1 MKLKRVEL
9 QGFKSFVDKTVL
21 EFDKG
26 ITAIL
31 GPNGC
36 GKSNIVDAIRW
47 VLGEQSAKQLRGST
61 MEDIIFK
68 GTAKR
73 KAVNLCEV
81 SLIFSNEDR
90 LLPIEFDEVG
100 IKRRVTRDGNSQY
113 FLNNSPVRLKDL
125 RDLFFDSGV
134 NNTTYSVIEQEK
146 IGRVLAENSNE
157 VRLLIEER
165 AGIVKYKAR
174 RKEAQRKLDQT
185 QQDVLR
191 LMDIV
196 EEIGREVRSLQ
207 RQVGKARRYRS
218 LYAQAR
224 ALDLLMAGRGWK
236 QMENREHELKGR
248 VQELMVAGESDSGEL
263 AELRGRI
270 ESTRPAVDEREAER
284 HGLEESMLA
293 YESELKQIEQK
304 VIVLEHRI
312 TDHTRRRQE
321 HTEQVAEICSRR
333 ETVHIEMTD
342 LGARRQT
349 VISQVEELTSDLL
362 RLEEEL
368 RLIEHR
374 FDADRQ
380 ALEKATQ
387 LNMEFIETDNRH
399 KAELREL
406 QVRMENRG
414 ERLRALERE
423 GDEQR
428 EGSRV
433 EEDRLT
439 SLSSARDV
447 LGGERR
453 TLLQSLADTERAL
466 QDGEDDR
473 SRLRDEISLREAKRE
488 SLSSRHDLLKRIK
501 DSYHGYS
508 KAAKDVLERGAND
521 SRVRG
526 SLADRLGMDEAW
538 TEAFELLLGDL
549 LDAVVVDG
557 PDTATEYLRSLREG
571 EKGRISLLPDSAF
584 AGGDGAPTPPA
595 GGRTAADLV
604 RGEAAGVPHLTSL
617 LSRTWC
623 FETDEAALTAAAAYR
638 GGVGVTCLSRT
649 GLLVTSDGLIRGGS
663 GKAEEVSLLGRGE
676 KLDGLLQE
684 IADLETQITD
694 HQARLAATEEHLAAL
709 RTRVQDGRGA
719 MEELDDRL
727 RRHHVEEAEAR
738 SRVEA
743 AARRLE
749 AIARDRESIEASMA
763 DLLAQEN
770 ALMGRLD
777 SSSRER
783 EGSTTRLDD
792 LRTNVVTGE
801 RERDGLRGSVG
812 EKQLLHSQ
820 LHGESR
826 ELDTAVR
833 HRQES
838 VAEMT
843 ATEVR
848 LREEME
854 LYRQELEDMER
865 ELVERRGQ
873 VSEGVNERERR
884 RRLVQVATESIS
896 ALHEETAVWHERVK
910 EIEDARSVVREH
922 LHGAETELATMDV
935 RRANLVE
942 RVEEQHKGR
951 FRELIRSIDRE
962 ALPKE
967 LEFDDDV
974 FNEEQARSLLDDARH
989 KLEGLGAVNHLAV
1002 EEFEQKNERLTFLE
1016 TQLADVQRARDDLN
1030 STITK
1035 INTTARKLFRETYEE
1050 VRRNYVAVFQT
1061 LFEGGRADLI
1071 LEATDDPLEANIRIL
1086 AQPRGKK
1093 VDHIRLLSGGERCL
1107 TALSI
1112 LFAVYL
1118 VKPSPFCLLDEADAP
1133 LDDSNVQRFVHML
1146 REFSSNTQFLVVTH
1160 NKLTMETANH
1170 LYGVTMMEEGVSNT
1184 VSVSFQD
1191 VAESH
1196 SDADL
1201 GRAIAKRR
1209 RQIDNTEA
1217 EHAVTAAAEAGEV
1230 YNEEEVR
1237 FTLDEAAAELDA
1249 INVPDMAVAFTLVEE
1264 QAAPNPAV
1272 TAADLED
1279 EGSEEVAV
1287 PERAMAAA
1295 AGGGDVEAIDDD
1307 PSTDTTED

>member
-1 MKLKRVEL
+1 VKLKRVEL

-21 EFDKG
+21 EFDRG

-36 GKSNIVDAIRW
+36 GKSNVVDAIRW
-47 VLGEQSAKQLRGST
+47 VLGEQSAKQLRGTT

-73 KAVNLCEV
+73 KPVNLCEV
-81 SLIFSNEDR
+81 SLVFSNEDR
-90 LLPIEFDEVG
+90 MLPIEFDEVG
-100 IKRRVTRDGNSQY
+100 IKRRVTRDGHSQY
-113 FLNNSPVRLKDL
+113 YLNNSPVRLKDL

-146 IGRVLAENSNE
+146 IGRVLAENSHE
-157 VRLLIEER
+157 VRNLIEEG

-207 RQVGKARRYRS
+207 RQVGKARRYRT
-218 LYAQAR
+218 LYAQTR
-224 ALDLLMAGRGWK
+224 ALDLLMAGRSWK
-236 QMENREHELKGR
+236 QMETREHDLKAST
-248 VQELMVAGESDSGEL
+248 QDLTVAAEVDSGEL
-263 AELRGRI
+263 AELRGKI
-270 ESTRPAVDEREAER
+270 EATRPAVDEREAER

-293 YESELKQIEQK
+293 YEGELRQVEQK

-312 TDHTRRRQE
+312 ADHNRRRQE

-333 ETVHIEMTD
+333 ETIHSEVTD
-342 LGARRQT
+342 LGSRSET
-349 VISQVEELTSDLL
+349 VTSQVEELTSELL

-368 RLIEHR
+368 RLIETR
-374 FDADRQ
+374 FDSDRE

-414 ERLRALERE
+414 ERLRALARE
-423 GDEQR
+423 TDEQSD
-428 EGSRV
+428 GSRV
-433 EEDRLT
+433 EEERLAG
-439 SLSSARDV
+439 LSKARDV
-447 LGGERR
+447 LGEERR

-473 SRLRDEISLREAKRE
+473 TRLRDEISLREAKRG
-488 SLSSRHDLLKRIK
+488 SLKSRFDLLKRIK
-501 DSYHGYS
+501 ESYHGYS
-508 KAAKDVLERGAND
+508 GAAKDVLERGEND
-521 SRVRG
+521 ARIRG
-526 SLADRLGMDEAW
+526 SLADRLGVDESW

-557 PDTATEYLRSLREG
+557 PSTATEYLSELRSA
-571 EKGRISLLPDSAF
+571 EKGRISMLPDSAF
-584 AGGDGAPTPPA
+584 EGRGTSAAPPA
-595 GGRTAADLV
+595 GGRLARDLIRGGAA
-604 RGEAAGVPHLTSL
+604 EVPHLAAL

-623 FETDEAALTAAAAYR
+623 FETDDAALAAASQHCD
-638 GGVGVTCLSRT
+638 GEVVTCLSRQ

-663 GKAEEVSLLGRGE
+663 GKGEDVSLLGRGE
-676 KLDGLLQE
+676 KLDGLEQE
-684 IADLETQITD
+684 IADLEAQIQD
-694 HQARLAATEEHLAAL
+694 HQTRLAATEEHLSVL
-709 RTRVQDGRGA
+709 RTRVHDGRGA

-749 AIARDRESIEASMA
+749 AITRDREAIESS
-763 DLLAQEN
+763 LGELKGQEDG
-770 ALMGRLD
+770 LMGRID
-777 SSSRER
+777 SSARER
-783 EGSTTRLDD
+783 EGSTVRLDD
-792 LRTNVVTGE
+792 LRTNVVEGE

-812 EKQLLHSQ
+812 EKRLLHSR

-833 HRQES
+833 HRQET

-854 LYRQELEDMER
+854 LYRQELESMEA
-865 ELVERRGQ
+865 ELIQRRQQ
-873 VSEGVNERERR
+873 VSEGVDERERR
-884 RRLVQVATESIS
+884 RRLVHVATESIS
-896 ALHEETAVWHERVK
+896 ALHEETAAWHERVK
-910 EIEDARSVVREH
+910 EIEDERATIRER
-922 LHGAETELATMDV
+922 LHEVETELATMDV
-935 RRANLVE
+935 RRGNLVE

-951 FRELIRSIDRE
+951 FRELIRSIDHD

-967 LEFDDDV
+967 LDFDEDV
-974 FNEEQARSLLDDARH
+974 FNEDQAKALLEDARR
-989 KLEGLGAVNHLAV
+989 KLGGLGAVNHLAV
-1002 EEFEQKNERLTFLE
+1002 EEYEQKNERLTFLE
-1016 TQLADVQRARDDLN
+1016 AQLADVQKARDDLT

-1035 INTTARKLFRETYEE
+1035 INTTARKLFRETFEE

-1061 LFEGGRADLI
+1061 LFEGGRADL
-1071 LEATDDPLEANIRIL
+1071 LVEASDDPLEGNIRIV

-1107 TALSI
+1107 TALSL

-1146 REFSSNTQFLVVTH
+1146 REFSHNTQFLVVTH

-1191 VAESH
+1191 VAESLN
-1196 SDADL
+1196 DADL
-1201 GRAIAKRR
+1201 GRAIANRR
-1209 RQIDNTEA
+1209 RHIDDRVA
-1217 EHAVTAAAEAGEV
+1217 EHAVTEAAEAGAAPAVAEA
-1230 YNEEEVR
+1230 R
-1237 FTLDEAAAELDA
+1237 FTLDEAAAELDT
-1249 INVPDMAVAFTLVEE
+1249 INVPDVSGAFTMVEEPASETPAEDGEASAKEPAEAVA
-1264 QAAPNPAV
+1264 
-1272 TAADLED
+1272 
-1279 EGSEEVAV
+1279 
-1287 PERAMAAA
+1287 PEHAMAAT
-1295 AGGGDVEAIDDD
+1295 AGGEDIEEVGDETAENI
-1307 PSTDTTED
+1307 TED